1 MRMTLEELIG
11 YYLEE
16 LNSENHWTV
25 IWKEHGTWQGEMLYL
40 PPLENLDWLDAS
52 WLDTIC
58 SRDPQAIVIHRCD
71 WEGEITAGQI
81 LSMYQEGLKVRQIPW
96 FLNKYFHEAPEP
108 LDSSMGLE
116 ACDQMHGL
124 QNSETTAKKEE
135 STRKCPGKKNKR
147 VKL

>member
-1 MRMTLEELIG
+1 M
-11 YYLEE
+11 
-16 LNSENHWTV
+16 
-25 IWKEHGTWQGEMLYL
+25 YL

-96 FLNKYFHEAPEP
+96 FLSRYYRETLDP
-108 LDSSMGLE
+108 LDSSVGLE
-116 ACDQMHGL
+116 ACEQMHGL
-124 QNSETTAKKEE
+124 QTSETTAKKEE
-135 STRKCPGKKNKR
+135 NTRRCPGKKNRR